1 MTKKELEI
9 IKEQLITDQNFR
21 KKVTR
26 ENFMWFFIAYFGEY
40 IDYAI
45 ADVHKE
51 MFYLAEDTD
60 TPMKVVVTFRSSGKS
75 TILSLVYPIWA
86 MLGKQQKKHIIIASY
101 TQPQAKLILENLK
114 STLETNELLIADHG
128 KFKFKDDTWSSDT
141 LILPKYDTR
150 ISIAS
155 TGSTIRGARHKKY
168 RPDLFIL
175 DDIESLESVKSK
187 ESRDN
192 TAKWLERD
200 VIPAGD
206 KSTNVLV
213 LGNLLHR
220 DDLINR
226 LITKIE
232 TNQLDGRYLKVPLV
246 DSEGRIN
253 WLGKYPTKK
262 DIEKEK
268 RRVGDEIAFA
278 REFLLKIISEDDQVI
293 TESMFHY
300 YDELPD
306 SVYRISG
313 FIGVDLAIG
322 EENHNDKTA
331 IVGGYLYRINGKV
344 KLYIL
349 PVIVNKRLNFH
360 DALSATSQYVQ
371 NMATGDQTYIYVEKV
386 GYQSAFT
393 ETMKRNGFHNAD
405 HFEIKGRDKRQR
417 LATTVH
423 PMSNGDVLFPKR
435 GIEVLRDQ
443 LLSFGVERYDD
454 LVDAFSILVI
464 KAFEK
469 NRSANQVVA
478 IDCKIR
484 RAVPYD
490 DFNYSFQLP
499 Y

>member
-1 MTKKELEI
+1 MHNNSLAEI
-9 IKEQLITDQNFR
+9 KDQLITNQSFR
-21 KKVTR
+21 KEVTR
-26 ENFMWFFIAYFGEY
+26 ETFMWSFIAYFADYIEY
-40 IDYAI
+40 PI
-45 ADVHKE
+45 ADVHK
-51 MFYLAEDTD
+51 DTD
-60 TPMKVVVTFRSSGKS
+60 ASMKIIVTFRSSGKS
-75 TILSLVYPIWA
+75 TILSLACPIWA
-86 MLGKQQKKHIIIASY
+86 MLGKQQKKHIIIASH
-101 TQPQAKLILENLK
+101 TQPQAKLILENIK

-128 KFKFKDDTWSSDT
+128 KFKFRDDIWSSDT
-141 LILPKYDTR
+141 LVLPKYDTR

-206 KSTNVLV
+206 KHTNIIV

-226 LITKIE
+226 LITKID
-232 TNQLDGRYLKVPLV
+232 TNQLDGKYLKVPLV
-246 DSEGRIN
+246 DADGNIN
-253 WLGKYPTKK
+253 WLGKYPTKE
-262 DIEKEK
+262 DIKKEK
-268 RRVGDEIAFA
+268 KRVGDEIAFS
-278 REFLLKIISEDDQVI
+278 REFLLKIVSEDDQVI
-293 TESMFHY
+293 TDDMFHY
-300 YDELPD
+300 YEELPD
-306 SVYRISG
+306 DVYRISG
-313 FIGVDLAIG
+313 LIGIDLAIG
-322 EENHNDKTA
+322 EKNHNDKTA
-331 IVGGYLYRINGKV
+331 IIGGYLYRKNKKV

-349 PVIVNKRLNFH
+349 PVVVNKRLNFH
-360 DALSATSQYVQ
+360 NALLITEEYVEH
-371 NMATGDQTYIYVEKV
+371 MATTDQTHIYVENV

-393 ETMKRNGFHNAD
+393 ETLKRNGYHHAD
-405 HFEIKGRDKRQR
+405 NFEIKGRDKRQR

-423 PMSNGDVLFPKR
+423 PMSNGDVLFPKN
-435 GIEVLRDQ
+435 GVDVLRDQ

-469 NRSANQVVA
+469 NRSTNDV
-478 IDCKIR
+478 I
-484 RAVPYD
+484 AVRSIKNYGLTHD
-490 DFNYSFQLP
+490 NLNYSYELP